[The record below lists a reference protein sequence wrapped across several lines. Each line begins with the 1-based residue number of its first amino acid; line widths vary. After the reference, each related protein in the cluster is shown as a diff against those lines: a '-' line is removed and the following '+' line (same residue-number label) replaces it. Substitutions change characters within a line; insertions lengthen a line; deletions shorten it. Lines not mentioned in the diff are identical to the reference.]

1 MLYLRIHMHVCILP
15 SPIYAQICT
24 ACARIGMRI
33 LRLVGSLKLWVS
45 FAEYSLFYRAL
56 LQKRPLI
63 LRSLLII
70 ATLYARCAYPP
81 RLYMHAYICRYR
93 IICITHTYTCSHYRT
108 TFTLCMLIYIY
119 TYSIMYVWLP
129 VYANDYLY
137 MHIDR
142 KNLPPPG
149 GFLSINMITCI
160 CTYSFIYLAH
170 AYIFLYSIMY
180 VMHTCLCTHL
190 IDTCM

>member
-1 MLYLRIHMHVCILP
+1 MLYLRIHMYVCILP
-15 SPIYAQICT
+15 SPIYAHICT

-63 LRSLLII
+63 SRSLLII

-149 GFLSINMITCI
+149 GFP
-160 CTYSFIYLAH
+160 IY
-170 AYIFLYSIMY
+170 Y
-180 VMHTCLCTHL
+180 VPSSRTESKRTPHEEFVPGASRGVLLLTVFDEGT
-190 IDTCM
+190 

>member
-63 LRSLLII
+63 SRSLLII

-108 TFTLCMLIYIY
+108 TFTLCMLIYTHIALC
-119 TYSIMYVWLP
+119 MC
-129 VYANDYLY
+129 DYLY
-137 MHIDR
+137 MQ
-142 KNLPPPG
+142 
-149 GFLSINMITCI
+149 MITCI
-160 CTYSFIYLAH
+160 CTLIERTSPPRGGFFRSTWLPVYAHIALYILRMPIYFYTVLCMLCIPVCAH
-170 AYIFLYSIMY
+170 IW
-180 VMHTCLCTHL
+180 
-190 IDTCM
+190 

>member
-63 LRSLLII
+63 SRSLLII

-149 GFLSINMITCI
+149 GGFFRSTWLPVYAHIALYILRMPIYFYTVLCMLCI
-160 CTYSFIYLAH
+160 PVCAH
-170 AYIFLYSIMY
+170 IW
-180 VMHTCLCTHL
+180 
-190 IDTCM
+190 